1 MSRIGH
7 IRTDQRMSLVLLSPF
22 RRAPSGGLPGGG
34 SGWEQVLSRR
44 SLSSQR
50 TPLALCRRCDTPSL
64 PRGGG
69 TAKLYVLTPYVAHK
83 QHTHGTPPHFGSK
96 PSTSHVKLKHN
107 SKRKSFLRHHVR
119 ESTSPGPDCH
129 RPGRGR
135 RAALSQW
142 RRPPLSTATPRRN
155 GGVLPRNGRAS
166 QLRPL
171 VRPTC

>member
-1 MSRIGH
+1 MSH
-7 IRTDQRMSLVLLSPF
+7 VLLSSF
-22 RRAPSGGLPGGG
+22 RRAPSGGLPGVDLDGNKY
-34 SGWEQVLSRR
+34 LADASRVPNGHP
-44 SLSSQR
+44 SPCVADA
-50 TPLALCRRCDTPSL
+50 TPHRCPE
-64 PRGGG
+64 GGG
-69 TAKLYVLTPYVAHK
+69 TAKLYVLTPYVIHK

-135 RAALSQW
+135 RVALSQW
-142 RRPPLSTATPRRN
+142 RCPPLSTATPRRN